1 MSLTID
7 FEHIIRQFQVEGRFL
22 EAIPI
27 TRGHINASF
36 RISLQAETTQSW
48 FLQRVNP
55 QVFPDI
61 KGLME
66 NIDMITSHL
75 ERKPAGD
82 PNVLPSLLKLVKTND
97 GKLFFTDLDG
107 APWRMFN
114 YLENTHSLDQVTE
127 VNHAREGGA
136 AFGKFLLSLSD
147 FDAKRLNITLPRF
160 HDLEYRVEQYQ
171 EACDQDRAGR
181 VKDVFSEIRI
191 VKEILPDMF
200 KFWQIISK
208 CHVPV
213 RITHNDTKF
222 NNVLLNPQGKAVCIV
237 DLDTVMPGSMLF
249 DFGDAIRTLSN
260 TAAEDESDLKNV
272 DFNRKLYK
280 AFTEAY
286 LDSCRSVLT
295 RIEMIH
301 MPYAALY
308 MTFLIGLR
316 FLTDHIN
323 GDIYYR
329 INRENH
335 NLDRARVQFRLMSCM
350 QQNFD
355 FMKQN

>member
-1 MSLTID
+1 
-7 FEHIIRQFQVEGRFL
+7 
-22 EAIPI
+22 
-27 TRGHINASF
+27 
-36 RISLQAETTQSW
+36 
-48 FLQRVNP
+48 
-55 QVFPDI
+55 
-61 KGLME
+61 
-66 NIDMITSHL
+66 
-75 ERKPAGD
+75 
-82 PNVLPSLLKLVKTND
+82 
-97 GKLFFTDLDG
+97 
-107 APWRMFN
+107 
-114 YLENTHSLDQVTE
+114 
-127 VNHAREGGA
+127 
-136 AFGKFLLSLSD
+136 
-147 FDAKRLNITLPRF
+147 
-160 HDLEYRVEQYQ
+160 
-171 EACDQDRAGR
+171 
-181 VKDVFSEIRI
+181 
-191 VKEILPDMF
+191 
-200 KFWQIISK
+200 
-208 CHVPV
+208 
-213 RITHNDTKF
+213 
-222 NNVLLNPQGKAVCIV
+222 LLNPQGKAVCIV